1 MTPTDKDYELFLEYL
16 HKGVLLLDKKEFDDY
31 HFDIDTNSLKV
42 KELATLVLKEGVNHD
57 NYFNKIE
64 PKASEILKE
73 FFNEQKE
80 KDLCNI
86 LSKIETDNPDDLE
99 LRTTTSA
106 SRLFLEDKQTEHHHL
121 PLAVTRL
128 IEDVYSTVSK
138 K

>member
-1 MTPTDKDYELFLEYL
+1 MIPQEKDYEIFLEYL
-16 HKGVLLLDKKEFDDY
+16 HKGVLLLDRKEFDDY
-31 HFDIDTNSLKV
+31 HFNIDINSLKI
-42 KELATLVLKEGVNHD
+42 KELAKLVLDEGVNHN

-64 PKASEILKE
+64 PTASEILKDLFIDE
-73 FFNEQKE
+73 KE

-86 LSKIETDNPDDLE
+86 LNKIEIDNPEDIE

-121 PLAVTRL
+121 PIAVTRL
-128 IEDVYSTVSK
+128 IEDVYSAFSK